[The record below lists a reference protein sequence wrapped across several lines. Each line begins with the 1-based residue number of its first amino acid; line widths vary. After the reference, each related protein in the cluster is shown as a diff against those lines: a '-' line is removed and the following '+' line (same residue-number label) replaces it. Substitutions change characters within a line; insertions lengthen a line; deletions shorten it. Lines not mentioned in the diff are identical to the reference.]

1 MFMRFRGGGVGHKA
15 TRDWDVYL
23 QSDQHEPDEDNELEH
38 DVEMVD
44 EELIELDDDIEQHG
58 SDSDTSSADEIEE
71 RADGDRDE
79 LDDEDI
85 LAEEGYGTL

>member
-1 MFMRFRGGGVGHKA
+1 MFMQFRGGGVSHKA

-44 EELIELDDDIEQHG
+44 EEPIELDDDIEQHG

-71 RADGDRDE
+71 RADSDRDE